1 MKKIAGWVCI
11 VGSLAVGVALLVIWI
26 GKIEMSSANTFL
38 RAAFILPIALIYG
51 LRLVRG
57 PTTVARG

>member
-1 MKKIAGWVCI
+1 MSSTMSVIWFGIC
-11 VGSLAVGVALLVIWI
+11 VALLVIWI